1 MCRGRGAAPTTTRC
15 CWVSIN
21 NAQRRGGGPQPPPGG
36 PPPGPGVPGHSPL
49 GTVGG
54 NPGRGE
60 FSYQAR
66 KEGQSPYPRRAFG
79 EHITLLAK
87 YNVLYFIDKIRERD
101 RRDKVGY
108 AVVHMMKIKSGAVGG
123 IQSHNNREHEPK
135 TNPDVDMSRSEDNY
149 DLVPCSS
156 YKKSIKE
163 KLSNL
168 VESSRA
174 IRKDAVVVC
183 NFIVTSD
190 SATMEAL
197 GADRQR
203 EFFEDSVKWF
213 SNRYGA
219 DRILNATVHM
229 DETTPHLH
237 IGVIP
242 ITQDGRLSAKAIF
255 TKTEMKAIQAE
266 FARDV
271 GEKYGLERGVEG
283 SERTHLSEAR
293 FKEKKAL
300 EMANEYGEI
309 AQELQTVTDN
319 CKRELSEASRSLEMV
334 KQELSTMQE
343 KRDALQGEIERL
355 EEAKNRADQ
364 TMQQRI
370 SEAKSE
376 LSVVETAIKEKTT
389 EGAGKFGWD
398 GMVKRIERAR
408 KEAERANRLN
418 LLEKFVSLPQIQP
431 IFEQFCK
438 MQHRSHEKGR
448 DITR

>member
-1 MCRGRGAAPTTTRC
+1 
-15 CWVSIN
+15 
-21 NAQRRGGGPQPPPGG
+21 
-36 PPPGPGVPGHSPL
+36 
-49 GTVGG
+49 
-54 NPGRGE
+54 
-60 FSYQAR
+60 
-66 KEGQSPYPRRAFG
+66 
-79 EHITLLAK
+79 LLAK
-87 YNVLYFIDKIRERD
+87 YNVLYFMFKLRRNERG
-101 RRDKVGY
+101 DKVGY

-149 DLVPCSS
+149 DLVPCSN

-190 SATMEAL
+190 NATMEAL
-197 GADRQR
+197 GVDRQR

-237 IGVIP
+237 VGVVP

-255 TKTEMKAIQAE
+255 TKTEMKAIQTE

-319 CKRELSEASRSLEMV
+319 CKQELSEASRSLEMV

-376 LSVVETAIKEKTT
+376 LSVVEAAIKEKTT
-389 EGAGKFGWD
+389 EGDRKFGWD
-398 GMVKRIERAR
+398 GMAKRIERAR
-408 KEAERANRLN
+408 KEAEKANRLN
-418 LLEKFVSLPQIQP
+418 LLEKFVSLPQIHP

-438 MQHRSHEKGR
+438 IQHRSHEKGR
-448 DITR
+448 DVTR

>member
-1 MCRGRGAAPTTTRC
+1 M
-15 CWVSIN
+15 
-21 NAQRRGGGPQPPPGG
+21 
-36 PPPGPGVPGHSPL
+36 
-49 GTVGG
+49 
-54 NPGRGE
+54 
-60 FSYQAR
+60 
-66 KEGQSPYPRRAFG
+66 
-79 EHITLLAK
+79 
-87 YNVLYFIDKIRERD
+87 
-101 RRDKVGY
+101 GY

-149 DLVPCSS
+149 DLVPCSN

-190 SATMEAL
+190 NATMEAL
-197 GADRQR
+197 GGDRQR
-203 EFFEDSVKWF
+203 KFFEDSVKWF
-213 SNRYGA
+213 SDRYGA

-237 IGVIP
+237 VGVVP

-255 TKTEMKAIQAE
+255 TKTEMKAIQTE

-319 CKRELSEASRSLEMV
+319 Y

-343 KRDALQGEIERL
+343 KRDALQAEIERL

-376 LSVVETAIKEKTT
+376 LSVVETAIKEKMT

-398 GMVKRIERAR
+398 GMAKRIEHAR
-408 KEAERANRLN
+408 KEAEKANRLN

-438 MQHRSHEKGR
+438 MLHRSHEKGR

>member
-1 MCRGRGAAPTTTRC
+1 MCYTLHTHREEM
-15 CWVSIN
+15 
-21 NAQRRGGGPQPPPGG
+21 RGG
-36 PPPGPGVPGHSPL
+36 
-49 GTVGG
+49 
-54 NPGRGE
+54 N
-60 FSYQAR
+60 
-66 KEGQSPYPRRAFG
+66 
-79 EHITLLAK
+79 
-87 YNVLYFIDKIRERD
+87 
-101 RRDKVGY
+101 KVGY

-149 DLVPCSS
+149 DLIPCDN
-156 YKKSIKE
+156 YKRSIKE

-174 IRKDAVVVC
+174 VRKDAVVVC

-190 SATMEAL
+190 NETMDAL

-203 EFFEDSVKWF
+203 EFFQDSVKWF

-219 DRILNATVHM
+219 DRVLNATVHM

-237 IGVIP
+237 IGVMP

-255 TKTEMKAIQAE
+255 TKTEMKAIQTE

-300 EMANEYGEI
+300 EMANEHEAI
-309 AQELQTVTDN
+309 AQELHVLAED
-319 CKRELSEASRSLEMV
+319 CKQELSEATRSLETV
-334 KQELSTMQE
+334 KQELSTMQDR
-343 KRDALQGEIERL
+343 KDTLQGEIERL
-355 EEAKNRADQ
+355 EAIDKQ
-364 TMQQRI
+364 TKARVHKALEKQKSDLLDLQERI

-376 LSVVETAIKEKTT
+376 LSVVETAVKEKKT
-389 EGAGKFGWD
+389 EGAEKFGWD
-398 GMVKRIERAR
+398 GMAERIERAR
-408 KEAERANRLN
+408 KEAGKDNHIKALEARIS
-418 LLEKFVSLPQIQP
+418 LLERFISLPQVKP
-431 IFEQFCK
+431 LWEQFQALIGRK
-438 MQHRSHEKGR
+438 KPQKDHER
-448 DITR
+448 

>member
-1 MCRGRGAAPTTTRC
+1 M
-15 CWVSIN
+15 
-21 NAQRRGGGPQPPPGG
+21 
-36 PPPGPGVPGHSPL
+36 
-49 GTVGG
+49 
-54 NPGRGE
+54 
-60 FSYQAR
+60 
-66 KEGQSPYPRRAFG
+66 
-79 EHITLLAK
+79 
-87 YNVLYFIDKIRERD
+87 
-101 RRDKVGY
+101 GY

-149 DLVPCSS
+149 DLVLCSN

-168 VESSRA
+168 VKSNRA

-190 SATMEAL
+190 NATMEAL
-197 GADRQR
+197 GVDRQR
-203 EFFEDSVKWF
+203 KFFEDSVKWF
-213 SNRYGA
+213 SDRYGA

-237 IGVIP
+237 VGVVP

-255 TKTEMKAIQAE
+255 TKTEMKAIQTE

-319 CKRELSEASRSLEMV
+319 CK
-334 KQELSTMQE
+334 QELSTMQE
-343 KRDALQGEIERL
+343 KRDALQAEIERL

-364 TMQQRI
+364 IMQQRI

-389 EGAGKFGWD
+389 EGEGKFGWD
-398 GMVKRIERAR
+398 GMAKRIERAR
-408 KEAERANRLN
+408 KEAEKANRLN

-438 MQHRSHEKGR
+438 MLHRSHEKGR